1 MLSEWVA
8 CHGCAPTGQSAQAGH
23 SLLEC
28 LQLRMSKKIAQL
40 TKVIY
45 HLNTKSEDHGFD
57 MQDMADAYESEI
69 EQMLRD
75 AAGNINLFQSQLDAA
90 RDDSKFQEAVAAVQ
104 LRYEQER
111 QVRGLPFLFLLC
123 TTMVSIDSRTPS
135 LQLNSSRLP

>member
-1 MLSEWVA
+1 MGGMPRVCTKWA
-8 CHGCAPTGQSAQAGH
+8 KPSAQAGH

-111 QVRGLPFLFLLC
+111 QVRGLPFLFLLQRWYQ
-123 TTMVSIDSRTPS
+123 SIPPPHCRS
-135 LQLNSSRLP
+135 